1 MDGPCHDFAGF
12 ECCGDIKSRE
22 KPQVVPRQQGRIPKL
37 LRVAR
42 QPAVARATTSCPR
55 ALKNRIALEVAWSRL
70 ALTEP
75 ALASVA
81 AIRESGARCKYG
93 VGATLRLQLP

>member
-1 MDGPCHDFAGF
+1 MAPVTTSLASNAAGISNLARNLKL
-12 ECCGDIKSRE
+12 CRASRAE
-22 KPQVVPRQQGRIPKL
+22 FRKL

-93 VGATLRLQLP
+93 VGATLRLQLL